1 MYYYLLYNS
10 SFSFI
15 VENRLFST
23 IFYGSILYILT
34 HAVLNYCDISLLTI
48 INNYFWTTLSLDII
62 SFTYAVYNSH
72 INNGVDR
79 NGTTN
84 GKTNNGSGDS
94 NNMNVS
100 FNLLKNK
107 INTMLDRKN
116 DLTIT
121 QIPQSKINNLRNNTN
136 TNTNTNNKQ
145 LQENFNNINDFEKS
159 NNQIENSNNN
169 NNKLDFSDLDNIDDI
184 NNIGS
189 QAPSTQYSTPIS
201 HLKGN
206 KNLQNNS
213 QQNSQQNSQKST
225 PINMHMNNNNNNN
238 NKQGSS
244 STPIN
249 IIRNNVKI
257 EAPIIQDDNDI
268 QYGNGGES
276 VAGSDV
282 GSIMDLAD
290 FEKSF

>member
-23 IFYGSILYILT
+23 ILYGSILYILT
-34 HAVLNYCDISLLTI
+34 HAILNYCDVSLLTI
-48 INNYFWTTLSLDII
+48 INNYFWTIFSLDII
-62 SFTYAVYNSH
+62 SFSYALYNSY
-72 INNGVDR
+72 INNTGVSC
-79 NGTTN
+79 
-84 GKTNNGSGDS
+84 NNSNNINNSSGDS

-107 INTMLDRKN
+107 INTMFDRKN

-121 QIPQSKINNLRNNTN
+121 QIPQNKKSSSNSGGGGNGNNTN
-136 TNTNTNNKQ
+136 TH
-145 LQENFNNINDFEKS
+145 LQENFSNINI
-159 NNQIENSNNN
+159 NTNNN
-169 NNKLDFSDLDNIDDI
+169 NVQKHNDDFDFSDLDNIG
-184 NNIGS
+184 NIGI
-189 QAPSTQYSTPIS
+189 QDTSTQYSTPIS

-206 KNLQNNS
+206 KKIQDNLQ
-213 QQNSQQNSQKST
+213 Q
-225 PINMHMNNNNNNN
+225 
-238 NKQGSS
+238 

-249 IIRNNVKI
+249 IKNNSNRHGTASTPISIIRNNIKI
-257 EAPIIQDDNDI
+257 EDPIIQDDNDI
-268 QYGNGGES
+268 QYNGGGGES

-282 GSIMDLAD
+282 GSIMDLED